1 MRNRFFQKNEVPGH
15 SNKRYQNLS
24 EEEKQKLVGYK
35 RNYYVSLKK
44 ELQGH
49 STRFLFL
56 AIRVDG
62 IAVILAQL
70 GAFEKTCFEFLY

>member
-1 MRNRFFQKNEVPGH
+1 MRNRFFQKNDVPDH

-24 EEEKQKLVGYK
+24 EEEKQKLVRYK

-44 ELQGH
+44 ELQVH
-49 STRFLFL
+49 SIRFQSL

-70 GAFEKTCFEFLY
+70 GEFEKTYFEFLY